1 MKLAVWIA
9 IGVLALLAFQSGNVR
24 RFVGGDTTATTS
36 LPAASASKPAQSA
49 DKPERNAGGAYAPS
63 PAEDPNL
70 HNSPTR
76 RLGF

>member
-1 MKLAVWIA
+1 MKLVLWIA
-9 IGVLALLAFQSGNVR
+9 IGVLAFLAFQGGNVR
-24 RFVGGDTTATTS
+24 RFIGGDTSAAA
-36 LPAASASKPAQSA
+36 PASPAPSA
-49 DKPERNAGGAYAPS
+49 DKPERSGGGAYAPS